1 MAQTKIVK
9 LYSLDSEKYP
19 DTEVEVEIIED
30 TAAQLDEFT
39 DKEVV
44 SAIKCARVNAHPA
57 TVGECVDTRPRVIF
71 DGKTYTFSETE
82 QTISQEKVDAG
93 AMVVKNPDGEE
104 YVIKSKEAFDKKY
117 RASGDKFRAV
127 DGIKPFRR
135 ANKNV
140 AIQTSW
146 GEEQI
151 VLAGSMICVA
161 DQNDIYSVS
170 NAAFQGTYT
179 IDPFD
184 IKMVTSALN
193 PHKKEECVGE

>member
-39 DKEVV
+39 DEEVV
-44 SAIKCARVNAHPA
+44 SAIKYARVDAHPA
-57 TVGECVDTRPRVIF
+57 TLGECVDTRPRVIYK
-71 DGKTYTFSETE
+71 GKTYTISETK
-82 QTISQEKVDAG
+82 QTITQKHVKDG

-104 YVIKSKEAFDKKY
+104 YVIASKENFDKKY

-127 DGIKPFRR
+127 DGVKPFRR

-140 AIQTSW
+140 VIPTTW

-151 VLAGSMICVA
+151 ALAGSMICVA

-179 IDPFD
+179 TDPFE
-184 IKMVTSALN
+184 IQVVTDSLK
-193 PHKKEECVGE
+193 PRKKEECVGE

>member
-1 MAQTKIVK
+1 MAQTKRVK
-9 LYSLDSEKYP
+9 FYSLDSEKYP
-19 DTEVEVEIIED
+19 DIEVEVEIIEN

-44 SAIKCARVNAHPA
+44 SAIKYARVDAHPA
-57 TVGECVDTRPRVIF
+57 AAGECVDTRPRVIF
-71 DGKTYTFSETE
+71 EGKTYTFTETK
-82 QTISQEKVDAG
+82 QTISQEKANAG
-93 AMVVKNPDGEE
+93 AVVVKNPDGEE

-127 DGIKPFRR
+127 DGVKPFRR

-161 DQNDIYSVS
+161 DQNDIYSVT

-179 IDPFD
+179 ADPFE
-184 IKMVTSALN
+184 IKVVTDALN
-193 PHKKEECVGE
+193 SHKNGKCVGE